1 MSEAS
6 LDERALGAILGAAI
20 ADALG
25 APVEFDL
32 PATRIAQYGL
42 VRELMP
48 SYQGPAGSWT
58 DDTQMV
64 VCIMEA
70 VRKAGKLD
78 LDAIA
83 AEFVTWFDSSPPDI
97 GLQTREVCALA
108 WRGMPMMDASRKV
121 WEDSGKAAA
130 GNGSVMR
137 SGPVAVYCHKLDD
150 WRPWSRQVSALTH
163 WDPRCQD
170 CCALVDGVLIK
181 LFRGEEVSFETIA
194 ALAEGLDESVVEA
207 VSTLPRLGLDDLQ
220 GGGYVIDTTLMA
232 LWALLSF
239 DDFEEGVAT
248 TVTYAYDADT
258 VGAVAGC
265 LLGAKYG
272 LEGIPRRWLQQLQ
285 QTELLEAGVAALLAA
300 APCA

>member
-6 LDERALGAILGAAI
+6 LAERARGAILGAAI

-32 PATRIAQYGL
+32 PASRIAQYGL

-58 DDTQMV
+58 DDTQMA

-70 VRKAGKLD
+70 VRKTGRLE

-83 AEFVTWFDSSPPDI
+83 AEFLAWFDSSPPDI

-121 WEDSGKAAA
+121 WEDSGRVSA

-137 SGPVAVYCHKLDD
+137 SGPVAVYCHKLAD

-170 CCALVDGVLIK
+170 CCALVDGILIK
-181 LFRGEEVSFETIA
+181 LLKGEAVSFETVL
-194 ALAEGLDESVVEA
+194 ALTEGLEAQVVEA
-207 VSTLPRLGLDDLQ
+207 VSRLPELALDDLK
-220 GGGYVIDTTLMA
+220 GGGYVLDTTLMA
-232 LWALLSF
+232 LWALLNF
-239 DDFEEGVAT
+239 EDFEEGVAT

-272 LEGIPRRWLQQLQ
+272 VEGLPERWLAQLQ
-285 QTELLEAGVAALLAA
+285 QRDLLEAGVATLLAV
-300 APCA
+300 APSA